1 KRLSLLDRAPRTT
14 GRSTQW
20 RLPPSAIR
28 RNGTEGRTGPGRFPT
43 EPGTLLAQILLL
55 PSGAS
60 EILLGHSGLL
70 VGDTMGHPQDRL
82 ALKQWLWCGLL
93 VLSTTMMAPPGLLV
107 ERFVN
112 SLQVISASAPLPWLQ
127 LGGLAPT
134 AWLN

>member
-1 KRLSLLDRAPRTT
+1 MDTAQSTRARAVVYPPDPYRARRESLRLHHQEWYCHRDGRCATGDVARKRLSLLDRAPRTT

-43 EPGTLLAQILLL
+43 EPGTLLAQILL

-70 VGDTMGHPQDRL
+70 VGDTMGHPQDR
-82 ALKQWLWCGLL
+82 
-93 VLSTTMMAPPGLLV
+93 
-107 ERFVN
+107 
-112 SLQVISASAPLPWLQ
+112 
-127 LGGLAPT
+127 
-134 AWLN
+134 